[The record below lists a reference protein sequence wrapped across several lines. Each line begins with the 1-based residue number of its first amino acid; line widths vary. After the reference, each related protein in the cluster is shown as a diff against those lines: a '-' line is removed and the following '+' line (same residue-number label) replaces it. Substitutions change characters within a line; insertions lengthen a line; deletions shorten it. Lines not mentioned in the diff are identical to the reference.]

1 MRLPYIAIIAAI
13 AAAVVVVPA
22 ISETTTLHAEEKQI
36 VEMKAEAVVKPE
48 GIAAEVTAAEEA
60 SYTSPIDFDALKEAN
75 EDIKAWIQIPDSK
88 VDYPVLFDG
97 TDDYLYQNMSQET
110 SKAGSIYIDKYTGC
124 AFEDTMTILYGHNMK
139 NGSMFKDVDRF
150 SEDAFYRAHQDVNIY
165 LPDEEKKL
173 RPFLVV
179 VGKSDAALR
188 AIQTTEDLKK
198 FCNGKRITEGEIP
211 EELGQA
217 TVLVTCNYTGS
228 DYRTYVFCH

>member
-165 LPDEEKKL
+165 LPDEEKKQD
-173 RPFLVV
+173 
-179 VGKSDAALR
+179 G
-188 AIQTTEDLKK
+188 
-198 FCNGKRITEGEIP
+198 CNNESTH
-211 EELGQA
+211 
-217 TVLVTCNYTGS
+217 S
-228 DYRTYVFCH
+228 